1 METWIL
7 LLLAININNSKDIPG
22 RISIEFSSQ
31 ESCISASHTLQYE
44 LKFKN
49 FKIEAQCVKKF

>member
-7 LLLAININNSKDIPG
+7 LLLAININNPRDIPG
-22 RISIEFSSQ
+22 KISIEFSSQ
-31 ESCISASHTLQYE
+31 ESCISVARTLQYE

-49 FKIEAQCVKKF
+49 FKV